1 MGQSVVA
8 EIYFG
13 IMPEFANE
21 GDQLA
26 PDVVWGD
33 EREVVL
39 RFATQDF
46 YDQWDRFFQAG
57 LLDAPRLQQELDD
70 LYFGIESSSP
80 LSVKFSN
87 AQGEW
92 DQIDQDRDL
101 RTAWVVLK
109 YYNEEEG
116 INFQWRGKIVEYD
129 ISATEAKIEAEMR
142 DDEIL
147 DVELPKD
154 VINPD
159 TFNITARNHGDAV
172 PICIGHTWSSP
183 CPNIRYD
190 KGNAVFDY
198 LLGYGPIEG
207 LQEDKQNGL
216 GVKRDNVLV
225 DTSEYTLYD
234 GTQDSPYSGFAF
246 IRFTIAQE
254 DFSGKLHKI
263 TADVKGLIM
272 GSSAAER
279 NFANVLRH
287 LLTNETWGVG
297 DKIDTTT
304 FRQTETDLPTTDFLC
319 DGAITRK
326 ESARDIV
333 NDLLFPMRARL
344 ERDYAG
350 YWRVYVDKAQSSV
363 ASFGDADDY
372 WENCELQSVSA
383 TPANEA
389 LKNIIVK
396 YGKEDLPEMI
406 NEEQGLYKIEYQ
418 ARSYGVDKTYERR
431 CRFFKEHATAKK
443 VLSYIAQRSIYSDRR
458 AKIRCGTEARQ
469 RQVGEVITL
478 YAPKRKI
485 DGKEYII
492 EQVRKNGLTEYV
504 LDLRDYSDNIYS
516 DLPLS
521 APSEIVRSSDQR
533 TGPAI
538 LEQYANTVIR
548 YGAEPPPHY
557 PGLLWWETDVS
568 PNKVY
573 RSNGQEWNFMGSP
586 DALGLLNAPNEA
598 GADQTANH
606 PDAVIFRQS
615 SAPPHKAGRF
625 WKDTNTGDF
634 YRSNGSSWES
644 IGAEDALRLINGP
657 NESGAD
663 QTANHP
669 DSVIFYGSSAPS
681 HKAGRLWC
689 DTGST
694 PPRIYRSDGSSWNQV
709 GTDDF
714 DIRSGNDYTKIN
726 GDKNEKGT
734 IISAEEIP
742 SNLRGE
748 VSKNNGGINFG
759 NTVLILN
766 TNTGDN
772 DSKAR
777 VDVTIDESYSYDSNM
792 DIILCVSVSNS
803 NEGYEE
809 FWLNNPTN
817 DGTAYSTTF
826 TGLPANTSI
835 DMEYYFRCNPPAGY
849 SCDEAGNVPAHTA
862 KAFTQVVSKNV

>member
-681 HKAGRLWC
+681 HRVGRLWC

-694 PPRIYRSDGSSWNQV
+694 PQKIYRSDGSNWNLV
-709 GTDDF
+709 GTRDD
-714 DIRSGNDYTKIN
+714 DIRYSGDNSKID
-726 GDKNEKGT
+726 GEKNASGT
-734 IISAEEIP
+734 IRSAEDIP
-742 SNLRGE
+742 SVLRVELDQNPATIGFDE
-748 VSKNNGGINFG
+748 VV
-759 NTVLILN
+759 TVLSSS
-766 TNTGDN
+766 TGDN
-772 DSKAR
+772 QTKAR
-777 VDVTIDESYSYDSNM
+777 LDVTIIGDWTLNDVYYVLYMNCSNAENGDGPFYLYSEDLKDGATYS
-792 DIILCVSVSNS
+792 SV
-803 NEGYEE
+803 
-809 FWLNNPTN
+809 
-817 DGTAYSTTF
+817 F
-826 TGLPANTSI
+826 TGIPNNTDFTLSYEFQCREEPGGDCSTATVI
-835 DMEYYFRCNPPAGY
+835 DHR
-849 SCDEAGNVPAHTA
+849 A
-862 KAFTQVVSKNV
+862 KAFTQSTMTNV